1 MAVNLSPVGGV
12 AAQFF
17 TNSGYVLTGGKL
29 YTYSAGTTTPATT
42 YTNSQGNI
50 AWTNPIVLD
59 AAGRVPGSG
68 EIWLV
73 DGANYKF
80 VLKDSNDVLIATYDN
95 ISGIN
100 SNYIAYTNEQEI
112 QTATAGQTVFT
123 LTTMNYLPATNSLS
137 VFVDG
142 VNQYGPGAQY
152 SYVETDANTVTFNS
166 GLHVGAEVKF
176 TTTQQQG
183 AGAVDASQV
192 SYDPPFTGSVVT
204 NVEAKLAQTVS
215 VIDFGASS
223 SNTNVQNKTALQVAI
238 TAVNANGGGTII
250 VPGDINYGY
259 VVNDKTTWP
268 DFTGTVVPITVE
280 DSSIGDS
287 YGTYPTTYDGCQLRV
302 FMNTPQTTPVAGQ
315 HDGNTQWLRA
325 NWAPNYCISNDADL
339 SGARTAD
346 DNRRASY
353 TIFNEGEATWRM
365 GQGAISGAVYTS
377 EQLSNFVIE
386 KYAATGD
393 TLGGW
398 NVMLV
403 ERETGNVGFGLTT
416 NAPGGSYV
424 FKSVS
429 TGFYQGVFES
439 LGNTAYLILRTSA
452 GTGEDAGLRNVAGDI
467 SFWIPGQGDALI
479 VNKTTRR
486 VSIGQSLVQ
495 KRVAQ
500 SYSASMALN
509 TAFGNW
515 FTITVTNGTPFTMA
529 APINVA
535 DGQQIT
541 ITFYNTS
548 GGAMGAITWASAFKL
563 ASWTNPANGYNRSI
577 TFAYDGNYWI
587 EQSRTTTDI
596 PN

>member
-17 TNSGYVLTGGKL
+17 TNTGAVLTGGKL
-29 YTYSAGTTTPATT
+29 YTYAAGTTTPAAT
-42 YTNSQGNI
+42 YTSGNGAT

-59 AAGRVPGSG
+59 AAGRVSGSG
-68 EIWLV
+68 EIWLT
-73 DGANYKF
+73 DGVSYKF
-80 VLKDSNDVLIATYDN
+80 VLKDSTDVLIATYDN
-95 ISGIN
+95 ITGIN
-100 SNYIAYTNEQEI
+100 SNFVNFVAEQEI

-123 LTTMNYLPATNSLS
+123 LTTTQYQPGTNTLS

-152 SYVETDANTVTFNS
+152 AYTETSSTVVTFTN
-166 GLHVGAEVKF
+166 GLHVGAVVKF
-176 TTTQQQG
+176 TTTQTLSG
-183 AGAVDASQV
+183 GTLDSSQV
-192 SYDPPFTGSVVT
+192 VYDPPFTGSVST
-204 NVEAKLAQTVS
+204 NVETKLAQTVS
-215 VIDFGASS
+215 VADFGALST
-223 SNTNVQNKTALQVAI
+223 NTNVQNKTALQAAI
-238 TAVNANGGGTII
+238 SAFASTGAIII
-250 VPGDINYGY
+250 VPSGVNYGY
-259 VVNDKTTWP
+259 KVTDKTTWP
-268 DFTGTVVPITVE
+268 SFNGVIAPMQVWDYGV
-280 DSSIGDS
+280 GNS
-287 YGTYPTTYDGCQLRV
+287 YSGFPTAYDGAQLRT
-302 FMNTPQTTPVAGQ
+302 FMFTPQTTTVGM

-325 NWAPNYCISNDADL
+325 AWAPNYCISNDADL

-353 TIFNEGEATWRM
+353 TIFNEGEATWRI
-365 GQGAISGAVYTS
+365 GQGAISGSTYTN
-377 EQLSNFVIE
+377 EELSNFVIE

-398 NVMLV
+398 NPMLI
-403 ERETGNVGFGLTT
+403 ERKTGNIGFGLTT
-416 NAPGGSYV
+416 NAPGASYV

-439 LGNTAYLILRTSA
+439 LNNTSYLILRTSA
-452 GTGEDAGLRNVAGDI
+452 GTGEDAGLRNVAGDV
-467 SFWIPGQGDALI
+467 SFWVPTQGDALI

-495 KRVAQ
+495 KRVVQ

-515 FTITVTNGTPFTMA
+515 FTITVTNGTAFTMA
-529 APINVA
+529 APVNVA

-541 ITFYNTS
+541 ITFFNTS
-548 GGAMGAITWASAFKL
+548 GGAMGAITWDSAFKL
-563 ASWTNPANGYNRSI
+563 AAWTNPANGFNRSI
-577 TFAYDGNYWI
+577 TFAYDGSQWI
-587 EQSRTTTDI
+587 ETSRTSVDI